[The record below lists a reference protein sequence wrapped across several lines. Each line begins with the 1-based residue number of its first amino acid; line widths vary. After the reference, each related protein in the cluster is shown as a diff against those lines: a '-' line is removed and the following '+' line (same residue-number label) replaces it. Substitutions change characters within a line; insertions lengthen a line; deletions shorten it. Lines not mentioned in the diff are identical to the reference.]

1 MAVTSRGRRRAP
13 GRAEI
18 AAMLEFEAELSAGR
32 SPDIEAHLDRH
43 PRIAHRLRP
52 VFEGMLMLHAV
63 IQSKRKD

>member
-1 MAVTSRGRRRAP
+1 
-13 GRAEI
+13 
-18 AAMLEFEAELSAGR
+18 MLEFEAELSAGR